1 MIVGRARG
9 AVQKR
14 EGDVSPTSSIAMRS
28 LELGTRT
35 QGCEV
40 VKANWVSLAW
50 AADKSFPKESFPNA
64 WSDILQSPAS

>member
-1 MIVGRARG
+1 MG

-28 LELGTRT
+28 LESRT
-35 QGCEV
+35 PAQECKV
-40 VKANWVSLAW
+40 VKANWVSPAR

-64 WSDILQSPAS
+64 WSDRLQSPAS